1 MYSDPTKLRSNVVKI
16 RLSDEEHRLI
26 QALVDY
32 SGEQK
37 APLLRELIINQ
48 ALSVLGVNDTSTNSY
63 CQAAS

>member
-1 MYSDPTKLRSNVVKI
+1 MYSDPTKLRSNVIKI

-37 APLLRELIINQ
+37 APLLRELIIGQ
-48 ALSVLGVNDTSTNSY
+48 ALSVLGVNDNGVHGVSGASY
-63 CQAAS
+63 